1 MTKHSENTEPSN
13 STKPVLCLVVRVLN
27 VFIKVLVEANSI
39 DEAEK
44 LINKEIK
51 SFDYQI
57 MNVYEQV

>member
-1 MTKHSENTEPSN
+1 MIKHSEKTEPSN
-13 STKPVLCLVVRVLN
+13 STKPVLCVVVRVFN

-44 LINKEIK
+44 LIDKEIK

>member
-1 MTKHSENTEPSN
+1 MNTVESPTC
-13 STKPVLCLVVRVLN
+13 TKPMLCVVVRIFN
-27 VFIKVLVEANSI
+27 VFIKVLVEANGI

-44 LINKEIK
+44 IIDKEIK